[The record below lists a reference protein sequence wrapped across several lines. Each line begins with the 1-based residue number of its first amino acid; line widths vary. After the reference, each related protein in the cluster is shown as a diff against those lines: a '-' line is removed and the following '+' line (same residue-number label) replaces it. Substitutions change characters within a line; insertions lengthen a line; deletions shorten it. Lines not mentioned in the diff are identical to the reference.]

1 MYSVFGLRSSF
12 VLLRASF
19 CSEMNFFNEGGHGA
33 VDDDQYSP
41 AREVI
46 PCPHSQGGQAY
57 INQYGPDF
65 TPFTGDEAAP
75 VSIPTEINYPNS

>member
-1 MYSVFGLRSSF
+1 MCCEVCSPYCEDSCVCEHMACLTGNPDPCGAVSF
-12 VLLRASF
+12 Y
-19 CSEMNFFNEGGHGA
+19 NDGGHGA

-57 INQYGPDF
+57 NDP
-65 TPFTGDEAAP
+65 
-75 VSIPTEINYPNS
+75 